1 MKYSIIILS
10 GFLIISLFTGC
21 DTKSESGEISSE
33 SSELMSTN
41 SVIDSLELRVK
52 ELEKKNRLL
61 VSNQN
66 VNHIEGDVSKRDV
79 ASLREMVLDLKAALN
94 NLNEYK
100 DPDKVLQYFLPSFS
114 TNQVSFGVDNTALI
128 AHYTSYDYRAFL
140 KKKMREKGIRTEMGK
155 FIFLDLEIKKDIF
168 NITFKNRVKVFKDEK
183 LIINRI
189 MLNTLSGRMH
199 EGWKIGNYSFVSI
212 DYEVE

>member
-1 MKYSIIILS
+1 MKYSIVILS
-10 GFLIISLFTGC
+10 GFLVISLITGC
-21 DTKSESGEISSE
+21 DTKSESGEVSSE
-33 SSELMSTN
+33 SSELMSAN

-168 NITFKNRVKVFKDEK
+168 NITFKNRVKVFKDDK

-212 DYEVE
+212 DYKAE